1 LARKILLADD
11 SVTAQNM
18 GKKILTDAG
27 YDVFTVSNGSA
38 ALKKVAELQP
48 DVIVLDVYMP
58 GHSGLEVCKRLKDDR
73 ETARIPILLTVGKL
87 EPFKPEE
94 ARKARADAFIVKPF
108 EATEL
113 VEAVRKLEEAA
124 PAKPEPK
131 PGRLSRIL
139 SRLESSEPPDQEAG
153 LSEKGWENRLSMPRA
168 KSGPQPDEEEE
179 MPVIGTG
186 FRDLHPLETEP
197 AELGLERRSSAFTAE
212 PFVASASMTHEA
224 FHSATPE
231 EVEAIRAAAAVFG
244 GKEPPP
250 PPAEEKPAIEVVAS
264 TPSEAAPQAPVEA
277 APAAFAATQVEAA
290 PMPAPVEVAAAPAAE
305 PPAPVALET
314 KSEPAI
320 EAVPEVARPEVPATL
335 ATEAALQVSQPEVLA
350 APAPAPEPTAVMAP
364 DPATM
369 PEFSAPAAFASES
382 QLAELGPSRVDISAA
397 VLREI
402 EQVPMAAIAPLAG
415 PRWVATG
422 VPPQP
427 AEESAS
433 LEYEMLQFNAALA
446 AVEGYATRPLQPEPT
461 TEPEAATPIASL
473 ATFSVAPPV
482 EEAVHAG
489 AASAEAANVYIQEAV
504 TPEPLPAPVS
514 EAEPQAEPAAEV
526 LPEPSRESIA
536 AADVAAMS
544 LAAAAASATVARVEM
559 AATTSISAPEP
570 AALAP
575 IAAAETAAPAPAE
588 PDAPA
593 DKFSTFR
600 DLRESLVSSNLAGS
614 DLTSQIMEAAAA
626 ANASET
632 AAAEGADTADS
643 SDDPEALASIVD
655 NLLNELK
662 PKLIAEIARKMEK
675 KKKR

>member
-1 LARKILLADD
+1 MARKILLADD

-38 ALKKVAELQP
+38 ALKKVPELQP

-58 GHSGLEVCKRLKDDR
+58 GHSGLEVCKRLKDDHT
-73 ETARIPILLTVGKL
+73 TARIPILLTVGKL

-139 SRLESSEPPDQEAG
+139 SRLESADPPEQEAG
-153 LSEKGWENRLSMPRA
+153 LSEKGWENRLSIPRA

-186 FRDLHPLETEP
+186 FRDLHPLEGEP
-197 AELGLERRSSAFTAE
+197 TELGLERRSSAYTAE
-212 PFVASASMTHEA
+212 PPFVASAAMTHEA
-224 FHSATPE
+224 FHNATPE

-244 GKEPPP
+244 GKEVPP
-250 PPAEEKPAIEVVAS
+250 PPAEEKPAIEAVAS
-264 TPSEAAPQAPVEA
+264 TPSEAAPQAPAEA
-277 APAAFAATQVEAA
+277 APAAIAATQAEASA
-290 PMPAPVEVAAAPAAE
+290 MPATVEVAAAPAAE

-320 EAVPEVARPEVPATL
+320 EAVPEVARPEVPAPS
-335 ATEAALQVSQPEVLA
+335 ATEVALQVSQPEVLA
-350 APAPAPEPTAVMAP
+350 APAPAPEPAAVMAP
-364 DPATM
+364 DPAT

-382 QLAELGPSRVDISAA
+382 RLAELGPSMVDISTA

-402 EQVPMAAIAPLAG
+402 EQVPIAAIAPLAG

-446 AVEGYATRPLQPEPT
+446 AVEGYATRPLQPEAP
-461 TEPEAATPIASL
+461 TEPEAAILTATL
-473 ATFSVAPPV
+473 ATFSVAPLV
-482 EEAVHAG
+482 EEVVHPG
-489 AASAEAANVYIQEAV
+489 AASEAANVYVQEAV
-504 TPEPLPAPVS
+504 TPEPLPAPVP
-514 EAEPQAEPAAEV
+514 EAEPQVEPAAEV

-559 AATTSISAPEP
+559 QAPISISAPAP
-570 AALAP
+570 AAP
-575 IAAAETAAPAPAE
+575 VPVE
-588 PDAPA
+588 PDTPA

-600 DLRESLVSSNLAGS
+600 DLRESLVSSSLTGS
-614 DLTSQIMEAAAA
+614 DLASQIMEAATAANESGAA
-626 ANASET
+626 ATE
-632 AAAEGADTADS
+632 DTDAADS

-662 PKLIAEIARKMEK
+662 PKLIAEIARKMDK